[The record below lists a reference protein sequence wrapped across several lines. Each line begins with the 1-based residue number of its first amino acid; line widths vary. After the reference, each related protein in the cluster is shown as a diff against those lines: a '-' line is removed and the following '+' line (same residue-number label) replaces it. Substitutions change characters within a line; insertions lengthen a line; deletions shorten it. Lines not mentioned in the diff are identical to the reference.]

1 MNSTAS
7 SIRRENSQGI
17 GLRESAET
25 RLGFP
30 DQQSTSISF
39 LLTCPSLLSS
49 ISPSFLLFLS
59 VSLHLQTR
67 VDSWTVP
74 QSWRSTATLW
84 GVRGGGGVGRAVGA
98 AVVAGQLSPSHLGAL
113 PSGLSKS
120 RVYRAHARRHRKG
133 CRWCLWFL
141 WNWRQKS
148 SERGDECRRRQ
159 GEQCQCVTVL

>member
-17 GLRESAET
+17 GLRQSAET

-84 GVRGGGGVGRAVGA
+84 GVRGGGGVGSRGRGGGWSAQSV
-98 AVVAGQLSPSHLGAL
+98 SPWFSAL
-113 PSGLSKS
+113 RPLEEPGVQSPRQAPQKGLPLVPLVS
-120 RVYRAHARRHRKG
+120 
-133 CRWCLWFL
+133 LEL
-141 WNWRQKS
+141 
-148 SERGDECRRRQ
+148 ETE
-159 GEQCQCVTVL
+159 EQ